1 MPNDLKNK
9 LNRFYDTYNDNRCSG
24 LCQDLL
30 RRRQIR
36 QRINVV
42 HYPRHRRAT
51 APEPPPDGVRGALLN
66 KSDLD
71 KSAPRR

>member
-30 RRRQIR
+30 RRSQIR
-36 QRINVV
+36 KRINDV
-42 HYPRHRRAT
+42 HYPDIAERQLQNLPLT
-51 APEPPPDGVRGALLN
+51 ACARLCRIN
-66 KSDLD
+66 
-71 KSAPRR
+71 RI